1 MPSSKGE
8 CAAVGAPM
16 VRTSCGRSFCWF
28 AGGLYSMHLWLPHR
42 RAPRLGTTPLGSPP
56 VPDLLQPLK
65 VYVPLRDMNGDGI
78 VEFAVRKDDG
88 SRTAFTFVA
97 EPR

>member
-1 MPSSKGE
+1 M
-8 CAAVGAPM
+8 
-16 VRTSCGRSFCWF
+16 
-28 AGGLYSMHLWLPHR
+28 
-42 RAPRLGTTPLGSPP
+42 
-56 VPDLLQPLK
+56 PDLLQPLK